1 MILYDKRQNGVYVYT
16 HSAEPR
22 VSKGFLI
29 VPAVLVKQFLEL
41 RLWFL
46 KGTKNKFESAWYL
59 YGLCVQTELCPS
71 QLGPKSHTRKLKAKT
86 AKEKALM
93 AKSILSSLR
102 THKSIGHQYVCRCCQ
117 KPQWPGCSLN
127 SSESHRLAVPELTR
141 YLSPP
146 SINAQWHYVL
156 LPNCKRPEE
165 ELRKPA
171 AIS

>member
-102 THKSIGHQYVCRCCQ
+102 THKSIGHQYVGTARSLSDQAAVWTAQNLIDWLSLSWPGTYPLPASMHSDTMCCCQ
-117 KPQWPGCSLN
+117 TARG
-127 SSESHRLAVPELTR
+127 
-141 YLSPP
+141 
-146 SINAQWHYVL
+146 
-156 LPNCKRPEE
+156 
-165 ELRKPA
+165 LRK
-171 AIS
+171 S